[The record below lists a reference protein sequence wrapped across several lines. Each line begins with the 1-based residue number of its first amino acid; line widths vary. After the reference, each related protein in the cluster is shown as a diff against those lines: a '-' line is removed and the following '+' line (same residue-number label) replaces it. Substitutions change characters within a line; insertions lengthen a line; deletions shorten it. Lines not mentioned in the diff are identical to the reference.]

1 MIKCICY
8 DLDNTLYDE
17 ASYFYGAFESIAD
30 YIADYFE
37 INRVTI
43 LGELVRLFNKKGSL
57 YPYLFNDTLKQLN
70 ISFDSSFILKLVKI
84 FHSAEP
90 NLILYDDVLPALKK
104 LRLKQMRLGLI
115 SNGYVE
121 TQRRKVKILHLE
133 SMFDELIFPKEYGK
147 EKPDPYIYNL
157 ALERF
162 KIKPYEAIYVGDN
175 PVYDFYGAT
184 ISGMHTIR
192 IRRGAFADLVVAS
205 EKNAQYEIHNHQEI
219 LKIIDKIE
227 KKI

>member
-17 ASYFYGAFESIAD
+17 ASYFYGAFKPIAD

-37 INRVTI
+37 INRDTI
-43 LGELVRLFNKKGSL
+43 LGELIWLFNKKGSL

-90 NLILYDDVLPALKK
+90 NLILYDDVLPTFKK

-115 SNGYVE
+115 SNGYVK
-121 TQRRKVKILHLE
+121 TQHRKIKILHLE
-133 SMFDELIFPKEYGK
+133 SMFEELFFPKEYGK
-147 EKPDPYIYNL
+147 EKPNPYIYNL
-157 ALERF
+157 ALECF

-175 PVYDFYGAT
+175 PVYDFYGAA
-184 ISGMHTIR
+184 ISGMHTVR
-192 IRRGAFADLVVAS
+192 IRRGEFANLAAAP
-205 EKNAQYEIHNHQEI
+205 EKDAQYKIYNHQEI
-219 LKIIDKIE
+219 FRIIDKIE
-227 KKI
+227 KRI